1 MGGKSQYAMQNISE
15 GGLEGLNAY
24 QEGIRTSDA
33 ARKAL
38 TQSEMLMAQAQ
49 RAERQGA
56 RKDAVQLTHQAEQ
69 AKQTAV
75 QLSNSARQIMGTEAF
90 QQGQTEVSL
99 RNAATAEQNALT
111 SGRMADAA
119 MVTAEANRARAN
131 ALGANAGTKGA
142 LTEAQLAR
150 VRDTARDNVTKDA
163 NFMLNQLKA
172 EAAAKKA
179 GKPFDAA
186 TWQASLVD
194 AEVERLL
201 ANTSRG
207 AKIPT
212 PEAAPTGG
220 KLGSGTYN
228 PELWKNLQVVTPK

>member
-1 MGGKSQYAMQNISE
+1 
-15 GGLEGLNAY
+15 LNAA
-24 QEGIRTSDA
+24 G
-33 ARKAL
+33 
-38 TQSEMLMAQAQ
+38 
-49 RAERQGA
+49 
-56 RKDAVQLTHQAEQ
+56 
-69 AKQTAV
+69 
-75 QLSNSARQIMGTEAF
+75 
-90 QQGQTEVSL
+90 
-99 RNAATAEQNALT
+99 
-111 SGRMADAA
+111 
-119 MVTAEANRARAN
+119 
-131 ALGANAGTKGA
+131 GTKGA

-163 NFMLNQLKA
+163 NYMLNQLKA

-186 TWQASLVD
+186 TWQSSLVD

-207 AKIPT
+207 VKIPT

-228 PELWKNLQVVTPK
+228 PDMWKNLQVVTPK